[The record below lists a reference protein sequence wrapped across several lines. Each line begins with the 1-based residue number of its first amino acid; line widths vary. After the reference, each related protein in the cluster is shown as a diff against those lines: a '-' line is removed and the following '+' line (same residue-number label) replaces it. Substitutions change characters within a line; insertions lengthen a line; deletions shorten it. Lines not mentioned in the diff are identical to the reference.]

1 MSQFLCDLSTCQ
13 QFTMPESGWEGR
25 LGEMD
30 TCICMAESL
39 CCPPESISTLL
50 ISYFVVVI
58 SLLHRVWFFLT
69 PGTVASQASLSMQ
82 FSRHEY
88 WSGLPFLSPGDHP
101 NPGIKPR
108 SPAFQV
114 DSLPAELP
122 EKSLNIIERKKES
135 EVAQLCPTLCDP
147 MDCKLP
153 RSSVH
158 EIFQTRVLEW
168 VAISFSRESSQTR
181 DWTQVSHIVG
191 RRFTIWATREVEHN
205 WVVFFNNNLTFEF
218 NPANATQCHSFN
230 VLKNRS

>member
-1 MSQFLCDLSTCQ
+1 MLLRSRATQVTDVCVCVCVCVCARARVRALSWFSRVRLC
-13 QFTMPESGWEGR
+13 
-25 LGEMD
+25 
-30 TCICMAESL
+30 A
-39 CCPPESISTLL
+39 TL
-50 ISYFVVVI
+50 
-58 SLLHRVWFFLT
+58 W
-69 PGTVASQASLSMQ
+69 TVACQVPLSIG
-82 FSRHEY
+82 FSRQEY
-88 WSGLPFLSPGDHP
+88 WSGLPCPSPGYLL

-122 EKSLNIIERKKES
+122 GKSLNIIERKKES

-181 DWTQVSHIVG
+181 D
-191 RRFTIWATREVEHN
+191 
-205 WVVFFNNNLTFEF
+205 
-218 NPANATQCHSFN
+218 
-230 VLKNRS
+230 